1 MNSKNWLVTAM
12 LLSLLGCAQK
22 PSREVIIEDGKRPT
36 VSAAILIEEAQ
47 EAISARDFRNADPLL
62 QQLNFSTL
70 TPIETLQYNLLALEY
85 AIGRKHVDQSQQ
97 ILNRINREQLDQST
111 AEDQIRY
118 GLLKAQFHEL
128 SGHHLTAARERDFLS
143 PILEGETRS
152 NNHQKIWQNLTNI
165 SLENLLKWAETAPN
179 TQFADWLQL
188 AAIAKDPV
196 YTLTE
201 HITAV
206 NQWRLAHPAHPAA
219 ITLPGGLSL
228 LEEIA
233 QQQPKHIA
241 LLLPLTGNLA
251 NSGKAVREGFMAAY
265 YQTLQRGY
273 EVPTISIIDTEA
285 AGNIELAYGD
295 ALALEAEWVIGP
307 LDKKQVNQLAKLES
321 LPLPTLALNYS
332 DQITLGE
339 QPDDFY
345 QFGLAAEDEARL
357 IAERAFQLGY
367 RRVLALSPDNAW
379 GKRIYASFEQ
389 HWLDLGGDIAEQRF
403 YKQKKDYNPEI
414 KALLNVDDSQ
424 KRYKAV
430 RRLMRESVE
439 FEPRRRQDADWV
451 FLLALPKQGRQI
463 RPMFDFNFAGDLPV
477 FSTSQI
483 FAGKSNRK
491 KDTDLNGIQFTDLPW
506 LLESSEL
513 KTEVESNQKRAKGSY
528 ARLYAM
534 GVDAFRLYPRLK
546 QLSALPHS
554 KIFGVTGDLS
564 IDGEGKIHRK
574 MPFAIFKRGRPV
586 SINLDQSNE

>member
-1 MNSKNWLVTAM
+1 MNSKNWLVTAV

-22 PSREVIIEDGKRPT
+22 PSREVIIEDGKLPV

-47 EAISARDFRNADPLL
+47 EAISAGDFRNADPLL

-70 TPIETLQYNLLALEY
+70 TPVETLQYNLLALEY

-97 ILNRINREQLDQST
+97 VLNRIDRAQLDQST
-111 AEDQIRY
+111 TKDQIRY

-128 SGHHLTAARERDFLS
+128 SGHNLTAARERDFLS
-143 PILEGETRS
+143 AILEDDIKAD
-152 NNHQKIWQNLTNI
+152 NHQRIWQNLTNI

-188 AAIAKDPV
+188 AAIAKDPA

-206 NQWRLAHPAHPAA
+206 NEWRLAHPAHPAS
-219 ITLPGGLSL
+219 TELPGGLSL
-228 LEEIA
+228 LEEMA

-241 LLLPLTGNLA
+241 LLLPLTGNLS

-273 EVPTISIIDTEA
+273 EVPTISIIDTQA

-295 ALALEAEWVIGP
+295 AMALEAEWVIGP
-307 LDKKQVNQLAKLES
+307 LDKKLVNKLVKLES
-321 LPLPTLALNYS
+321 VPLPTLALNYS
-332 DQITLGE
+332 DQIAVNE

-357 IAERAFQLGY
+357 IAERAFHLGY

-389 HWLDLGGDIAEQRF
+389 RWLDLGGDIAEQRF

-424 KRYKAV
+424 QRYKV
-430 RRLMRESVE
+430 IRRLMRESVE

-463 RPMFDFNFAGDLPV
+463 RPMFDFNFAGDLPI

-483 FAGKSNRK
+483 FSGKQNRK
-491 KDTDLNGIQFTDLPW
+491 KDGDLNGIQFTDLPW
-506 LLESSEL
+506 LLENSEL
-513 KTEVESNQKRAKGSY
+513 KTEIENNQKRAKGNY

-554 KIFGVTGDLS
+554 RIFGVTGDLS
-564 IDGEGKIHRK
+564 IDSEGKIHRK
-574 MPFAIFKRGRPV
+574 MPFAMFKRGRPV
-586 SINLDQSNE
+586 ALNLDQR

>member
-1 MNSKNWLVTAM
+1 MNSKNWLITAL

-22 PSREVIIEDGKRPT
+22 PSREVIIEDGEIPA
-36 VSAAILIEEAQ
+36 VPAATLIEEAQ
-47 EAISARDFRNADPLL
+47 EAINTGDFRNADPLL
-62 QQLNFSTL
+62 QQLNFSAR
-70 TPIETLQYNLLALEY
+70 TPAETLQYNLLALEY
-85 AIGRKHVDQSQQ
+85 AISRKNVDQSHQV
-97 ILNRINREQLDQST
+97 INRINREQLDASDIN
-111 AEDQIRY
+111 DQIRY

-128 SGHHLTAARERDFLS
+128 SGHYLTAARERDFLS
-143 PILEGETRS
+143 PILDDEIKAK
-152 NNHQKIWQNLTNI
+152 NHQGIWQDLTNI

-188 AAIAKDPV
+188 AAIAKDPS
-196 YTLTE
+196 YTLAE

-206 NQWRLAHPAHPAA
+206 NEWRLAHPTHPAG
-219 ITLPGGLSL
+219 IELPGGLAL

-241 LLLPLTGNLA
+241 LLLPLSGSLS

-273 EVPTISIIDTEA
+273 DVPTLSIIDTQA
-285 AGNIELAYGD
+285 AGSLELAYGD
-295 ALALEAEWVIGP
+295 ALALEAEWVVGP
-307 LDKKQVNQLAKLES
+307 LDKKLVNQLAKLEK

-332 DQITLGE
+332 DQTAVNE
-339 QPDDFY
+339 QPDDLY

-357 IAERAFQLGY
+357 IAERAYQLGH
-367 RRVLALSPDNAW
+367 RRVLALAPDNAW
-379 GKRIYASFEQ
+379 GKRIYAAFEER
-389 HWLDLGGDIAEQRF
+389 WLNLGGDLAEQRF
-403 YKQKKDYNPEI
+403 YKSKKDYNPEI

-424 KRYKAV
+424 KRYKV
-430 RRLMRESVE
+430 IRRLMRESME

-451 FLLALPKQGRQI
+451 FLIALPKQGRQI

-477 FSTSQI
+477 FSTSHI
-483 FAGKSNRK
+483 YAGKPNRK

-506 LLESSEL
+506 LLESSDL
-513 KTEVESNQKRAKGSY
+513 KTEVEKNQKRAKGNY

-554 KIFGVTGDLS
+554 KIFGVTGDLTM
-564 IDGEGKIHRK
+564 DFEGKIHRK
-574 MPFAIFKRGRPV
+574 MPFALFKRGRP
-586 SINLDQSNE
+586 IALDLDKK